1 MPSVLDLIVAAIQ
14 QKLIV
19 TATYQGRVRIM
30 CPHVVGY
37 KATKQHGQELNALFF
52 QFAGESKSG
61 LPPGGEWRCIH
72 LDQLTN
78 ISTAP
83 GEWHTAPDH
92 SRPQTCVD
100 HIIAEV
106 VF

>member
-1 MPSVLDLIVAAIQ
+1 MPSVLDLIVTAIQ
-14 QKLIV
+14 NKLIV
-19 TATYQGRVRIM
+19 TAIYQGYPRVM

-37 KATKQHGQELNALFF
+37 KHGKQGQELNALFF

-61 LPPGGEWRCIH
+61 LPPGGQWRCIH
-72 LDQLTN
+72 LDELEN
-78 ISTAP
+78 VDIAP
-83 GEWHTAPDH
+83 GEWHTSPDH

-100 HIIAEV
+100 EIIAEV

>member
-1 MPSVLDLIVAAIQ
+1 MPSVLDMIVEAVQ
-14 QKLIV
+14 RKLIV
-19 TATYQGRVRIM
+19 TATYQGRIRIM

-37 KATKQHGQELNALFF
+37 KGGETNALFF

-72 LDQLTN
+72 LAQLTN
-78 ISTAP
+78 ISIEP

-100 HIIAEV
+100 QIIAEV